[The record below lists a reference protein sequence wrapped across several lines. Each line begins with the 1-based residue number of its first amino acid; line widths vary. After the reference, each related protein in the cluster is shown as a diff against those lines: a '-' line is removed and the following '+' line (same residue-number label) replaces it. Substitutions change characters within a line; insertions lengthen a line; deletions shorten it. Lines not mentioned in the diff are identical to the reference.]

1 MDQDEGRLP
10 ETMEALLKQ
19 GMTGFRIIPI
29 AGTEAHW
36 LQSPGFDDMF
46 DVARQTGQA
55 MCPLVGPNA
64 LAEVERM
71 CARHPR
77 TRVVIDHMA
86 RIGVDGEIRDGEVN
100 ALCALAKY
108 PVVNVKV
115 SAFYA
120 LGQQGPPHDDL
131 VPMIRRLFDAFGAE
145 RLMWGS
151 DCPFQVLTERYE
163 DSISLVRDRLDFL
176 SADGRE
182 KVLRD
187 TAERVFFYR

>member
-1 MDQDEGRLP
+1 
-10 ETMEALLKQ
+10 
-19 GMTGFRIIPI
+19 
-29 AGTEAHW
+29 
-36 LQSPGFDDMF
+36 
-46 DVARQTGQA
+46 
-55 MCPLVGPNA
+55 
-64 LAEVERM
+64 M
-71 CARHPR
+71 CARHPM
-77 TRVVIDHMA
+77 TPVVIDHMA

-108 PVVNVKV
+108 PGVNVKV

-182 KVLRD
+182 KVLMD